1 MTESDPLAWQPD
13 EEDLAFLDV
22 YGEWDPLT
30 PPELAA
36 LMDGFPHPWWIVGGH
51 AIEAFTGVRRFH
63 EDIDLVVFAEH
74 ATALRGQLGH
84 RFHLWCNDG
93 GTLRVLDDEH
103 PDLLARSARSGC
115 ARAPGRPWR
124 VDCIT
129 NPSRDG
135 RWVSRRDDTLEADL
149 EDVTWLADDGIRYL
163 NPEVALLFKAR
174 QKRVKDEIDLRHALP
189 LMTLGPTGLAARQRP
204 PHLRRRPHLAA
215 LDRRRRRPRPVG
227 MNRPRREPVPW

>member
-1 MTESDPLAWQPD
+1 MLDRVTDSNLLAWEPD

-22 YGEWDPLT
+22 YGDWDPLT
-30 PPELAA
+30 PHELAV

-74 ATALRGQLGH
+74 APALRDQLGH

-93 GTLRVLDDEH
+93 GTFRVLDDEH
-103 PDLLARSARSGC
+103 PELLAPLCQIWMRENARC
-115 ARAPGRPWR
+115 PWR

-135 RWVSRRDDTLEADL
+135 RWVSRRDESLEADL
-149 EDVTWLADDGIRYL
+149 EDVTWVAGDGIRYL
-163 NPEVALLFKAR
+163 NPEVALLFKGR
-174 QKRVKDEIDLRHALP
+174 QKRVKDEVDLGNALP
-189 LMTLGPTGLAARQRP
+189 LMTPRQRDWLSDHIRSAYGDDHP
-204 PHLRRRPHLAA
+204 WLTRIPAGP
-215 LDRRRRRPRPVG
+215 DRSA
-227 MNRPRREPVPW
+227 

>member
-1 MTESDPLAWQPD
+1 MTESDLLAWEPD

-22 YGEWDPLT
+22 YGDWEPLT

-63 EDIDLVVFAEH
+63 EDIDMVVFAEH
-74 ATALRGQLGH
+74 ALALRDQLGD

-93 GTLRVLDDEH
+93 GTLRVLDDKH
-103 PDLLARSARSGC
+103 PTLLSPLCQIWMREC
-115 ARAPGRPWR
+115 ARTPWR

-149 EDVTWLADDGIRYL
+149 EDVTWVADDGIRYL
-163 NPEVALLFKAR
+163 NPEIALLFKAR
-174 QKRVKDEIDLRHALP
+174 QKRVKDEVDLGNALP
-189 LMTLGPTGLAARQRP
+189 LMTPGQRDW
-204 PHLRRRPHLAA
+204 LRDKVSRTYGDDHPWL
-215 LDRRRRRPRPVG
+215 PRISASAS
-227 MNRPRREPVPW
+227 